1 MDLGLKGAKVL
12 VTGSTKGIGR
22 AIAERCY
29 IMEKGKVTRSLAGHE
44 VNEDNVR
51 EQLLL

>member
-1 MDLGLKGAKVL
+1 
-12 VTGSTKGIGR
+12 
-22 AIAERCY
+22 
-29 IMEKGKVTRSLAGHE
+29 MEKGKVTRSLAGHE